1 MKNVGA
7 FINKRSGW
15 ILAGGLLFIIISV
28 VYGTTLFSKLNSA
41 GFQVVG
47 SDSYAAFNKVQNQ
60 LPHTD
65 PELIVLFSDKAN
77 KKVTDPTVEQQI
89 KATLSKVSSD
99 ANVQNITSYYDTGSP
114 ALLSHDHT
122 KTFTTINLKGDRN
135 AQTKIYP
142 GIREKLHNDTL
153 DIKAG
158 GQAAT
163 TAAFTKIIEDDLKL
177 AEAISFSVLGVLLL
191 LVFRGV
197 VAAFL
202 PLLVGGFAI
211 LGAFLVTRILVNFID
226 ISQFAINV
234 IIFLGLGLAIDYSLF
249 IVSRFREELRASGDV
264 KKAINTTMATAG
276 RTVIFSGITVMVSL
290 LALLVFPLGF
300 LKSMG
305 LGGAAAVLVAM
316 LGALVLLPAILSRLG
331 TRIYALSFGS
341 VRAERKAIHA
351 GKFGA
356 KERRSVWYR
365 LSRLV
370 MRHPIVVI
378 ALTLTPLLLAG
389 IPFLHA
395 ELQTPDYR
403 SLPKHNEVRIVTESL
418 KNDFPGKPSPIQI
431 IVTSNTSITE
441 PSSVDAL
448 HTYIQKIESL
458 PRVTSTESLL
468 TAVPGLDASG
478 YKQLLAQNTPD
489 VAKLKDQF
497 VSSDGK
503 VSYINVYY
511 KDGMF
516 DRRTRSLVE
525 DVRNLSTPNGLH
537 RHIGGNTAELV
548 DLLAALRTGVPYAL
562 TLIIVTLF
570 ILLFLM
576 LGSVVI
582 PLKAIL
588 LNVLSLAASFGAI
601 VWIFQDGH
609 FENILGFESVGA
621 IDANQPILIFAI
633 AFGLSM
639 DYAVFLLSRIKEQ
652 YDKTKDTAEAVAEG
666 VQKTGSIIT
675 SAALLLIVVVGAFG
689 TSQIPLMKQ
698 LAVGLV
704 LAIAIDAVLI
714 RMLLVP
720 ASMKLLGRYNWWA
733 PKPLKRLHERLGLS
747 E

>member
-1 MKNVGA
+1 M
-7 FINKRSGW
+7 
-15 ILAGGLLFIIISV
+15 
-28 VYGTTLFSKLNSA
+28 
-41 GFQVVG
+41 
-47 SDSYAAFNKVQNQ
+47 
-60 LPHTD
+60 
-65 PELIVLFSDKAN
+65 
-77 KKVTDPTVEQQI
+77 
-89 KATLSKVSSD
+89 
-99 ANVQNITSYYDTGSP
+99 
-114 ALLSHDHT
+114 SHDQS
-122 KTFTTINLKGDRN
+122 KTFATINLKGDRN
-135 AQTKIYP
+135 EQTKIFP
-142 GIREKLHNDTL
+142 AIRDELQNQSL
-153 DIKAG
+153 DIKVG

-163 TAAFTKIIEDDLKL
+163 SAAFTKIIESDLKL
-177 AEAISFSVLGVLLL
+177 AEAISFSILGVLLL

-197 VAAFL
+197 VAALL

-211 LGAFLVTRILVNFID
+211 LGAFLVTRILVNFTD

-249 IVSRFREELRASGDV
+249 IVSRFREELRASGNV
-264 KKAINTTMATAG
+264 EKAISTTMATAG
-276 RTVIFSGITVMVSL
+276 RTVIFSGITVMISL

-316 LGALVLLPAILSRLG
+316 LGALILLPAILSRLG

-356 KERRSVWYR
+356 SERRSVWYR

-378 ALTLTPLLLAG
+378 AATLIPLILAG
-389 IPFLHA
+389 APFLHA
-395 ELQTPDYR
+395 ELQTPDFR
-403 SLPKHNEVRIVTESL
+403 SLPKNNEVRLVTESL
-418 KNDFPGKPSPIQI
+418 KNDFPGKPSPIQVV
-431 IVTSNTSITE
+431 VTSNSSITSPKTINE
-441 PSSVDAL
+441 L
-448 HTYIQKIESL
+448 HAYIKKIESL
-458 PRVTSTESLL
+458 PRVAGTESLL
-468 TAVPGLDASG
+468 SAVPGLNAAG

-489 VAKLKDQF
+489 SAKLKQQF
-497 VSSDGK
+497 MSADGK
-503 VSYINVYY
+503 VSYVNVYY

-516 DRRTRSLVE
+516 DRKTRALV
-525 DVRNLSTPNGLH
+525 DDIRHLSTSTSLSSH
-537 RHIGGNTAELV
+537 VGGNTAELV

-562 TLIIVTLF
+562 ALIIVTLF
-570 ILLFLM
+570 VLLFLM
-576 LGSVVI
+576 LGSVII

-588 LNVLSLAASFGAI
+588 LNILSLAASFGAI

-652 YDKTKDTAEAVAEG
+652 YDKIKDTEEAVAEG

-704 LAIAIDAVLI
+704 LAIAIDAVII